1 MEFAKYRVIHWFFDK
16 QALEFL
22 NIGIVVFSDDGEFI
36 FKIIDDDLLAKIKAN
51 FISKSVLSYTI
62 NHIRSFLEKCKSE
75 SDLENALKSEY
86 KITLDLAKLSCFVHS
101 KIWKANWISYFID
114 ILNTNLIISGK

>member
-62 NHIRSFLEKCKSE
+62 NHIWSFLEKCKSE

-86 KITLDLAKLSCFVHS
+86 QDNFRFSETKLFRPFENLESELDQLFYRYIEYKFDN
-101 KIWKANWISYFID
+101 KR
-114 ILNTNLIISGK
+114 